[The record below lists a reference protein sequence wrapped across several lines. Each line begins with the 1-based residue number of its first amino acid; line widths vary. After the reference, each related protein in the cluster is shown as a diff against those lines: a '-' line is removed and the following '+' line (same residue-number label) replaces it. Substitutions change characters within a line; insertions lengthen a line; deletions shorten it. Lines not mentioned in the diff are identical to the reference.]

1 MHLILSLSGCK
12 GAIHPSM
19 QKKIFNHP
27 LPAAAKS
34 AFPHTL
40 PVMAGYVFL
49 GTAFG
54 ILLKGKGYGPVWALS
69 MSLFI
74 YAGSMQ
80 FVAAGL
86 LAAAFS
92 PLTALAVTLL
102 VNARHLFYGLTML
115 EPFSNMGWRKPYMV
129 FSLTDETYALFSGM
143 KAPITAEERD
153 TFFLISLLNQSYW
166 VLGSLLGSLVGEW
179 LTFDAGG
186 IAFAMTALFIVIFVE
201 QWLGTEK
208 EKAVRGFFRAH
219 CPAVIGVGV
228 SVISLMLF
236 GPDQFLLPAMGGLL
250 ILFTVLRKYFEKAVA
265 E

>member
-1 MHLILSLSGCK
+1 
-12 GAIHPSM
+12 M
-19 QKKIFNHP
+19 QKNTWNHS
-27 LPAAAKS
+27 LLAAAKA

-40 PVMAGYVFL
+40 PVMAGYLFL

-54 ILLKGKGYGPVWALS
+54 ILLKDKGYGPVWALA

-129 FSLTDETYALFSGM
+129 FSLTDETYALLNGM
-143 KAPITAEERD
+143 KAPDTAGERD
-153 TFFLISLLNQSYW
+153 IFFLISLLNQSYW

-179 LTFDAGG
+179 LTFDTDG
-186 IAFAMTALFIVIFVE
+186 IAFAMTALFLVIFLE
-201 QWLGTEK
+201 QWLGAGK
-208 EKAVRGFFRAH
+208 EKAVQGIIRAH
-219 CPAVIGVGV
+219 GPAIIGVGV
-228 SVISLMLF
+228 SVISLLLF

-250 ILFTVLRKYFEKAVA
+250 IMFAVLRFYFEKVVA
-265 E
+265 Q

>member
-1 MHLILSLSGCK
+1 
-12 GAIHPSM
+12 M
-19 QKKIFNHP
+19 QKNFSRVSMI
-27 LPAAAKS
+27 AAAKA

-40 PVMAGYVFL
+40 PVMAGYLFL

-54 ILLKGKGYGPVWALS
+54 ILLKDKGYGPLWALA

-115 EPFSNMGWRKPYMV
+115 EPFSDMGWRKPYMV
-129 FSLTDETYALFSGM
+129 FSLTDETYALLNGM
-143 KAPITAEERD
+143 KAPNTVGEQD
-153 TFFLISLLNQSYW
+153 TFFLISMLNQSYW
-166 VLGSLLGSLVGEW
+166 VLGSLFGSMVGEW
-179 LTFDAGG
+179 LAFDTDG
-186 IAFAMTALFIVIFVE
+186 IAFAMTALFVVIFVE
-201 QWLGTEK
+201 QWLGVEK
-208 EKAVRGFFRAH
+208 EKAVQGFYKAH
-219 CPAVIGVGV
+219 GPAIIGVGV
-228 SVISLMLF
+228 SIVSLLLF

-250 ILFTVLRKYFEKAVA
+250 ILFALLRKYFEKVVA

>member
-1 MHLILSLSGCK
+1 
-12 GAIHPSM
+12 M
-19 QKKIFNHP
+19 QKNHVKSS
-27 LPAAAKS
+27 LPAAVKA

-40 PVMAGYVFL
+40 PVLAGYVFL

-54 ILLKGKGYGPVWALS
+54 ILLKGKGYGPVWALA

-86 LAAAFS
+86 VAAAFS

-129 FSLTDETYALFSGM
+129 FSLTDETYALLNGM
-143 KAPITAEERD
+143 KAPDTAGERD
-153 TFFLISLLNQSYW
+153 TFFMISLLNQCYW
-166 VLGSLLGSLVGEW
+166 VLGSLLGSMVGEW
-179 LTFDAGG
+179 LTFDTNG
-186 IAFAMTALFIVIFVE
+186 IAFAMTALFLVIFVE
-201 QWLGTEK
+201 QWLMAEK
-208 EKAVRGFFRAH
+208 DKAVLGFFKAH
-219 CPAVIGVGV
+219 GPAVIGVIV
-228 SVISLMLF
+228 SAASLFLF
-236 GPDQFLLPAMGGLL
+236 GPDQFLLPAMGGL
-250 ILFTVLRKYFEKAVA
+250 IVLFAVLRFYFEKAVA

>member
-1 MHLILSLSGCK
+1 
-12 GAIHPSM
+12 M
-19 QKKIFNHP
+19 QKNSSKYS
-27 LPAAAKS
+27 LLAAAKA

-40 PVMAGYVFL
+40 PVMAGYLFL

-54 ILLKGKGYGPVWALS
+54 ILLKDKGYGPVWALA

-129 FSLTDETYALFSGM
+129 FSLTDETYALLNGM
-143 KAPITAEERD
+143 REPNTAEERD

-166 VLGSLLGSLVGEW
+166 VLGSLFGSLVGEW
-179 LTFDAGG
+179 LVFDVGG

-201 QWLGTEK
+201 QWLGAEK
-208 EKAVRGFFRAH
+208 EKSAQGMVQKHG
-219 CPAVIGVGV
+219 PAIIGVGV
-228 SVISLMLF
+228 SIVSLMLF
-236 GPDQFLLPAMGGLL
+236 GADQFLLPAMGGLL
-250 ILFTVLRKYFEKAVA
+250 ILFALLRKYFEKAVA

>member
-1 MHLILSLSGCK
+1 
-12 GAIHPSM
+12 M
-19 QKKIFNHP
+19 QKNFSRVSMIT
-27 LPAAAKS
+27 AAKA

-40 PVMAGYVFL
+40 PVMAGYLFL

-54 ILLKGKGYGPVWALS
+54 ILLKDKGYGPLWALA

-115 EPFSNMGWRKPYMV
+115 EPFSDMGWRKPYMV
-129 FSLTDETYALFSGM
+129 FSLTDETYALLNGM
-143 KAPITAEERD
+143 KAPNTVGEQD
-153 TFFLISLLNQSYW
+153 TFFLISMLNQSYW
-166 VLGSLLGSLVGEW
+166 VLGSLFGSMVGEW
-179 LTFDAGG
+179 LAVDTDG
-186 IAFAMTALFIVIFVE
+186 IAFAMTALFVVIFVE
-201 QWLGTEK
+201 QWLGAEK
-208 EKAVRGFFRAH
+208 EKAVQGFYKAH
-219 CPAVIGVGV
+219 GPAIIGVGV
-228 SVISLMLF
+228 SIVSLLLF

-250 ILFTVLRKYFEKAVA
+250 ILFALLRKYFEKVVA

>member
-1 MHLILSLSGCK
+1 
-12 GAIHPSM
+12 M
-19 QKKIFNHP
+19 QKKKWNNS
-27 LPAAAKS
+27 LLAVAKA
-34 AFPHTL
+34 AFPLTL

-54 ILLKGKGYGPVWALS
+54 ILLKDKGYGPIWALA

-86 LAAAFS
+86 LAASYS

-115 EPFSNMGWRKPYMV
+115 EPFSSMGWRKPYMV
-129 FSLTDETYALFSGM
+129 FSLTDETYALLNGM
-143 KAPITAEERD
+143 KAPNTAGERD
-153 TFFLISLLNQSYW
+153 TFFLISLFNQSYW

-179 LTFDAGG
+179 LTFDVSG
-186 IAFAMTALFIVIFVE
+186 IAFAMTALFIVIFIE
-201 QWLGTEK
+201 QWLSAEK
-208 EKAVRGFFRAH
+208 EKAVRGIVRAH
-219 CPAVIGVGV
+219 GPAVIGVGV

-236 GPDQFLLPAMGGLL
+236 GPDQFLLPAMGGML
-250 ILFTVLRKYFEKAVA
+250 ILFAALRKYFEKAVA